1 MCLLAPLPWKLSVG
15 GGWPVLLSS
24 VASKPVGLVH
34 LGTRSGCIV
43 LKHLLVLTRQAV
55 LVFGVLQEGW
65 EGWGVVMGDVRCTP
79 NGLLGFYF
87 FPKTF
92 LC

>member
-1 MCLLAPLPWKLSVG
+1 M
-15 GGWPVLLSS
+15 LSS